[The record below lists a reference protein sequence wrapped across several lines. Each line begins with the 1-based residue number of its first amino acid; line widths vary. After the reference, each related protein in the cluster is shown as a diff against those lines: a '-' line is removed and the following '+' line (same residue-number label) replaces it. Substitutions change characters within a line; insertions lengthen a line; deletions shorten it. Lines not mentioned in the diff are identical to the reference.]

1 MPYLFAA
8 MVVIWLLAFGYLVY
22 LSRRAQG
29 LEQEIRALEES
40 LRDLGES

>member
-22 LSRRAQG
+22 LGRRARE
-29 LEQEIRALEES
+29 LEQEIRTLEEV
-40 LRDLGES
+40 LREQGSR

>member
-22 LSRRAQG
+22 LGRRARA
-29 LEQEIRALEES
+29 LEQEIRTLEDV
-40 LRDLGES
+40 LREQGSP